1 MPNYKETLLQ
11 GTKYQR
17 ACRITIDNPLDQTP
31 SVTFI
36 EEEVILNSDNT
47 RSHKIIGSL
56 SMTFDPNEIVTI
68 IDPITNLPTDKKYPT
83 LIAQLIIYSMYW
95 KKALERDN
103 K

>member
-1 MPNYKETLLQ
+1 
-11 GTKYQR
+11 
-17 ACRITIDNPLDQTP
+17 
-31 SVTFI
+31 
-36 EEEVILNSDNT
+36 
-47 RSHKIIGSL
+47 
-56 SMTFDPNEIVTI
+56 MTFDPNEIVTI